1 MTDRTV
7 YQQLAAT
14 VGEGDSKYIPQ
25 IFECL
30 ADEKGARLLLAASPP
45 ATVEELAEK
54 SGLKQAEIERR
65 IDPLFANGL
74 LLKSRKPDGTRYYR
88 VRQIMQMH
96 DATAVTIGAPQRM
109 LDLWKIYM
117 ADEFPRYNR
126 MIEEVLPRA
135 AVRVIPVNQ
144 SIDAQSRI
152 LAFEDVRQ
160 ILDTTSALA
169 VTACSCR
176 KIDGRCGK
184 PVEVCL
190 QLGKAA
196 EYSIERGTGRPIE
209 KEEAMNII
217 RQCALE
223 GLLHVSDNNRGPGH
237 IICNCCSDCCLFRTS
252 IKEGLGKFIAPSRYC
267 AEVDAARCSGCETC
281 LERCFFGAI
290 AMTGEGQTA
299 NIDPS
304 KCMGCGLCQV
314 TCPEDALVL
323 KEVRPAE
330 FVPEK

>member
-1 MTDRTV
+1 MTETTV

-14 VGEGDSKYIPQ
+14 VGEGGSKYIPR

-54 SGLKQAEIERR
+54 SGLSREEIEDR
-65 IDPLFANGL
+65 IDSLFANGL
-74 LLKSRKPDGTRYYR
+74 LLKSKKPDGTRYYR

-96 DATAVTIGAPQRM
+96 DATAVTIGAPRRM

-117 ADEFPRYNR
+117 AEEFPRYNR

-135 AVRVIPVNQ
+135 AVRIIPVNQ
-144 SIDAQSRI
+144 AVDARSRI
-152 LAFEDVRQ
+152 LAFEDVRE
-160 ILDTTSALA
+160 ILDKTAALA

-176 KIDGRCGK
+176 IIDGACGK
-184 PVEVCL
+184 PVDVCL

-196 EYSIERGTGRPIE
+196 EYSIERGTGRPID
-209 KEEAMNII
+209 KEEALNIVHL
-217 RQCALE
+217 CAQE
-223 GLLHVSDNNRGPGH
+223 GLIHFSDNHRGPGH

-252 IKEGLGKFIAPSRYC
+252 IKEGLNKFVAPSRFC
-267 AEVDAARCSGCETC
+267 AQVEAERCSGCETC

-290 AMTGEGQTA
+290 IMTGANDTA
-299 NIDPS
+299 AIDAA

-314 TCPEDALVL
+314 TCPEEAITL